1 MSDTHGLE
9 VTNVRFNKFE
19 SGAMKA
25 WAAVEFNSTMTV
37 EGFKVFGK
45 EGRLWASPPSDKKD
59 DQYFDRVKFPKDW
72 GKDENP
78 ILSSIIE
85 AYNAQ
90 NGKGATSAKK
100 ATTSPQSSAVEKG
113 DEPW

>member
-19 SGAMKA
+19 SGALRA
-25 WAAVEFNSTMTV
+25 WAAVEFNSVMTI
-37 EGFKVFGK
+37 EGFKIFSK
-45 EGRLWASPPSDKKD
+45 DGRVWASPPSEKKD
-59 DQYFDRVKFPKDW
+59 EQYFDRIKFSKDW

-78 ILSSIIE
+78 ILIAIIE
-85 AYNAQ
+85 AYSAQ
-90 NGKGATSAKK
+90 GST
-100 ATTSPQSSAVEKG
+100 TTSEKKTGASPKVSSAVDKG